1 MNIIKETNT
10 NAIPKS
16 ADESNLYCVSR
27 RRLKLFDWNL
37 KKLDVVF
44 QYDDPQKSFYLKSGR
59 MDQFVKR
66 DNKYIL
72 NYQTQSIQL
81 QHQLLIFNESGVLLK
96 ENKNINGDFVIDSNN
111 NIIVMMLKMI

>member
-1 MNIIKETNT
+1 
-10 NAIPKS
+10 
-16 ADESNLYCVSR
+16 
-27 RRLKLFDWNL
+27 
-37 KKLDVVF
+37 
-44 QYDDPQKSFYLKSGR
+44 

-96 ENKNINGDFVIDSNN
+96 ENKNINGNFLIDSNN
-111 NIIVMMLKMI
+111 NIIVNDAKNDLF